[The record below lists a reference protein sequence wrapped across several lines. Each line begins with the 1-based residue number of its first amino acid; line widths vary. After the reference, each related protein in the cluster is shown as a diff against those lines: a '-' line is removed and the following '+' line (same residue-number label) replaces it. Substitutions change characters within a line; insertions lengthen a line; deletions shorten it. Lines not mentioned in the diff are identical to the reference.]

1 MKLKEKYKRLLLPL
15 ALLFATAPSA
25 VSQQVTLQQCI
36 DAAEANYPL
45 IRQYDIIGQTRDIS
59 LSDINRNWLPKIE
72 LYGQGSVQNSVA
84 EFPSVLTDMLD
95 KMGQHF
101 RGLGKFQ
108 YRAGVDVSQT
118 IWDGGASR
126 YRREQERVTAD
137 VNRAALDVE
146 LYALRARVENL
157 YFGILLMQEQTEQTR
172 QTETLL
178 DANLRRMTAA
188 FNNGVATRSDVDMIE
203 AELLGIR
210 QQILMAQGAEDSYR
224 DVLSVFTGL
233 DLAGKTLERPSAE
246 EPSDLTPDRPELRLY
261 DARLRASEVM
271 RRSVEAE
278 VMPKIGF
285 FGQAFYGY
293 PGFDNF
299 RSMSTRRPDF
309 NLLAGIKATWNI
321 SSLYTRNN
329 RRATADLA
337 ALEATTQRET
347 FLFNNRLA
355 ATGQDADIRSL
366 RAAMANDAKI
376 IELRR
381 SVRRSAESQL
391 ENGVIDATAL
401 LSKITDENRAELMAR
416 YHEIE
421 LLKKIYELKNTLNR

>member
-15 ALLFATAPSA
+15 ALLFAAAPSA

-157 YFGILLMQEQTEQTR
+157 YFGILVMQEQTEQTR

-246 EPSDLTPDRPELRLY
+246 EPSDL
-261 DARLRASEVM
+261 DARPSRA
-271 RRSVEAE
+271 A
-278 VMPKIGF
+278 
-285 FGQAFYGY
+285 AL
-293 PGFDNF
+293 
-299 RSMSTRRPDF
+299 RRP
-309 NLLAGIKATWNI
+309 
-321 SSLYTRNN
+321 SP
-329 RRATADLA
+329 
-337 ALEATTQRET
+337 
-347 FLFNNRLA
+347 RL
-355 ATGQDADIRSL
+355 GSDAP
-366 RAAMANDAKI
+366 
-376 IELRR
+376 
-381 SVRRSAESQL
+381 
-391 ENGVIDATAL
+391 
-401 LSKITDENRAELMAR
+401 
-416 YHEIE
+416 
-421 LLKKIYELKNTLNR
+421 